1 VNAFCQR
8 GYDKGETKMSDERTQ
23 TLENSPELGISKI
36 SVQVSEL
43 GIRIEQIQTELESN
57 HHSDV
62 LLRVSGQVSKLE
74 VRLSAVENLLERIAR
89 HLDVPLIAPQQ
100 VAMPKNIISTDI
112 IGSGELSPSSRR
124 RDGLTG
130 SLKLT
135 ER

>member
-1 VNAFCQR
+1 
-8 GYDKGETKMSDERTQ
+8 MSDERTQ
-23 TLENSPELGISKI
+23 TPENSPELGISKI
-36 SVQVSEL
+36 SEQISEM

-89 HLDVPLIAPQQ
+89 HLEVPLIVPPQ
-100 VAMPKNIISTDI
+100 VAIANNIISADVVMQ
-112 IGSGELSPSSRR
+112 GELSPSSRR

-130 SLKLT
+130 SLKMT